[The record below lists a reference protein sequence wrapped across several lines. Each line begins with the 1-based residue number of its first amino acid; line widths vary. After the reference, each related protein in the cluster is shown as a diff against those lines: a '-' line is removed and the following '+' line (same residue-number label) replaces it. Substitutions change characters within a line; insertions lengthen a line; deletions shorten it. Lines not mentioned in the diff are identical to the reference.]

1 MTRPHPHPVLLHLFD
16 IRNIVGA
23 LLAIYGVLLT
33 IAGFV
38 PAILGD
44 HNDLAAA
51 NDRTNLYIGTDANWW
66 VGLIL
71 LAIGA
76 VFFTWALL
84 RPLRPDQTEPASDG
98 TPATPEGD

>member
-1 MTRPHPHPVLLHLFD
+1 MTRPHPHPVLLRLFD

-23 LLAIYGVLLT
+23 LLVIYGVLLT

-44 HNDLAAA
+44 HDNSAAA
-51 NDRTNLYIGTDANWW
+51 TDRTDLYVGTDANWW
-66 VGLIL
+66 VGLVL

-76 VFFTWALL
+76 GFFAWAAL
-84 RPLRPDQTEPASDG
+84 RPLQPEVAAADEVPPA
-98 TPATPEGD
+98 PEA

>member
-1 MTRPHPHPVLLHLFD
+1 MTRPNPRPVLLRLFD

-44 HNDLAAA
+44 HDNSAAA
-51 NDRTNLYIGTDANWW
+51 TDRTDLYVGTDANWW

-71 LAIGA
+71 LAVG
-76 VFFTWALL
+76 VGFFAWAML
-84 RPLRPDQTEPASDG
+84 RPLQPEPTAADEPP
-98 TPATPEGD
+98 TAPEA

>member
-1 MTRPHPHPVLLHLFD
+1 MTRPNPHPVLLRLFD

-38 PAILGD
+38 PAILGNHD
-44 HNDLAAA
+44 NSAAA
-51 NDRTNLYIGTDANWW
+51 SDRTDLYVGTDANWW

-71 LAIGA
+71 LAIG
-76 VFFTWALL
+76 VGFFAWALL
-84 RPLRPDQTEPASDG
+84 RPLQPELPASDE
-98 TPATPEGD
+98 APEA